1 MGVLL
6 APNDLRPSASPA
18 KLPPSAREE
27 TALSYLLIALVVALS
42 TYTLVAG
49 IGLMQG
55 TVRAERAYLLMTP
68 VPILLAL
75 WFGYGALRTRFLELG
90 LLLLCGG
97 WGMVFL
103 TLILKHAGVQSALA
117 QGLTVGQASD
127 SPLVWI
133 AAALSLAL
141 LGTGALLC
149 ILRWRADL
157 PSS

>member
-1 MGVLL
+1 VGVLL
-6 APNDLRPSASPA
+6 APNDLRPSASQA
-18 KLPPSAREE
+18 KAPPSAREE
-27 TALSYLLIALVVALS
+27 AALSYALIGLVVALS

-49 IGLMQG
+49 VGLMQG
-55 TVRAERAYLLMTP
+55 SVEAKRAYLLMTP
-68 VPILLAL
+68 IPVLLAL

-127 SPLVWI
+127 SAWVWI
-133 AAALSLAL
+133 CAALSIAL
-141 LGTGALLC
+141 LGAGAWLC
-149 ILRWRADL
+149 ILRWRNDL
-157 PSS
+157 PAS

>member
-1 MGVLL
+1 VGVLL
-6 APNDLRPSASPA
+6 APFDPRPSASPS
-18 KLPPSAREE
+18 KVSPSAREE
-27 TALSYLLIALVVALS
+27 AALSYLLIALVVALS

-49 IGLMQG
+49 VGLMQG
-55 TVRAERAYLLMTP
+55 SLEAKRAYLFMTP
-68 VPILLAL
+68 VPVLLAL

-103 TLILKHAGVQSALA
+103 TLLLKHVGVQSALA
-117 QGLTVGQASD
+117 QGLTLSQASD

-133 AAALSLAL
+133 AAALSVAL
-141 LGTGALLC
+141 LGAGATLC

-157 PSS
+157 PTS